1 MIVIFYGTGAELIK
15 MLGVVHRVPRSEM
28 LLVCTAQQRAG
39 LRELHPQLN
48 IEPDL
53 YLSEGWK
60 GKDVA
65 SMKQMMGLMLKAHGK
80 FAAQFLSIKKKIK
93 AHDKEHGTKSVAVVH
108 GDTLT
113 TVVGAYMGRF
123 LGLPVA
129 HLEAGLRSGD
139 WRSPF
144 PEELDRRIAAKI
156 ARLHF
161 APGKQPIANLK
172 KERAKGEII
181 DTIFNT
187 AKDSIEMAGEYAS
200 KRVEELKLPSH
211 YGLVLLHRTELL
223 ENKDDL
229 EAILK
234 VISAHASPKT
244 PIVFTE
250 HTTTKAKI
258 ELYGLGHYLE
268 KPGLI
273 PIPKQRYFDFM
284 AIVGNADYV
293 VTDGGG
299 LQEDSYFLG
308 IPAIVHRKTTE
319 RHDGMGEVVWLSGMD
334 AGKVEEF
341 LKNHPDKKD
350 FAKQRSGVSPSALVV
365 DYFLD
370 HKYISAKN

>member
-1 MIVIFYGTGAELIK
+1 MVVIFYGTGAELIK
-15 MLGVVHRVPRSEM
+15 LLGVVRRIPRSEM
-28 LLVCTAQQRAG
+28 LLICTAQQRAG

-48 IEPDL
+48 IEPDI
-53 YLSEGWK
+53 YLSEGWR

-65 SMKQMMGLMLKAHGK
+65 SMKQMLGLMLNAHGK
-80 FAAQFLSIKKKIK
+80 FASQFLAIKKKIK
-93 AHDKEHGTKSVAVVH
+93 AHDKKQSTKSVAVVH

-129 HLEAGLRSGD
+129 HLEAGLRSGN

-156 ARLHF
+156 ARIHF
-161 APGKQPIANLK
+161 APNERSIANLK
-172 KERAKGEII
+172 KEKTRGEII
-181 DTIFNT
+181 NT
-187 AKDSIEMAGEYAS
+187 VYNTSKDAIEMAGEFAS
-200 KRVEELKLPSH
+200 KRVEELNLPSH

-234 VISAHASPKT
+234 VIHGHASDKT

-250 HTTTKAKI
+250 HTTTKVKI
-258 ELYGLGHYLE
+258 EQYGLGKYL
-268 KPGLI
+268 KKTGLI

-284 AIVGNADYV
+284 AIVGKADYV

-308 IPAIVHRKTTE
+308 IPAMVHRKISE
-319 RHDGMGEVVWLSGMD
+319 RHDGIGEVAWLSGMD
-334 AGKVEEF
+334 AAKVAEF
-341 LKNHPDKKD
+341 LKNHPDKSA
-350 FAKQRSGVSPSALVV
+350 FAKQRSGISPSATVV
-365 DYFLD
+365 DWFLD
-370 HKYISAKN
+370 HKYIAAKN